1 MLFAEYR
8 DWTPRFEYG
17 EYKLGFDEL
26 DDGDVIKWCW
36 SIYKF
41 VEQRSYDDHDFV
53 HDMYEEICS
62 LDVSPYERNEHLIN
76 RKFIETVSKL
86 VDNGIK

>member
-17 EYKLGFDEL
+17 GYKLGLQEHEY
-26 DDGDVIKWCW
+26 DDNLKWDW
-36 SIYKF
+36 TIYKF
-41 VEQRSYDDHDFV
+41 VEQRSYDGDDFV
-53 HDMYEEICS
+53 HGVYEEICS

-86 VDNGIK
+86 VDNYTK